1 MEFDFKIPSEDLLD
15 DIGFLGAQHAVVD
28 EDAGELLADG
38 LVNQS
43 RSNAG
48 VNASTQAKD
57 HLVLADLLADFF
69 HGLINVVAH
78 CPFAATATNLVN
90 EIGND
95 GLFTENRLTDDGN
108 KPSDDLFCVKLSP
121 GRAYVRGFDVNLSG
135 TTVLDVDKPR
145 DVQTVNAASIPFEMG
160 SLLRVNNAQGTPMI
174 RIGGGNANVI
184 KLLKSRKLGTGGTVN
199 VDQAFQQIG
208 EARVYHY
215 ALTDDSYKNSNTEF
229 DLYLYDIQ
237 TFTVLKCSSF
247 TASTVIQGARIRG
260 KASGAIG
267 YAALDAD
274 STGANEI
281 AVSETTGTFIK
292 GEQLIINE
300 RSVVADVSIKD
311 IVAYTVDD
319 IKSVFQDSDGLNS
332 GLLSNFSADTVLYEK
347 TISGFSLTDQLNVTG
362 NTATVNNRNF
372 AAKVGIHTDAII
384 AYQRGD
390 FEDIVYNKITN
401 ISTDGK
407 TLTLGAVGVHT
418 GVNRGEVLA
427 SGISTSSPFRLVTP
441 IVQNLDGSGIF
452 ATLPKQ
458 NISNVNLADS
468 NLIINKQIKG
478 GPANISNNTIQ
489 FASSVGLT
497 TSVGITSVF
506 FEPFDAERYSI
517 HYSDGS
523 TEPLTDDQVEIT
535 NNGNLITF
543 SGLKENSGS
552 AVVNV
557 TLKKL
562 GLTSKTKDFVRSQ
575 KVEVTRTVGVST
587 LSSLLEPSAAYG
599 LRVEDSEISLNVP
612 DVVEV
617 VAVLESKD
625 TNAPVLDKL
634 KFVSGLNFNTNA
646 IVGELIVGKDSR
658 AIGQLV
664 DRNANDVT
672 FIYLNDSKFQIGE
685 VVNFKESAIES
696 VIQGVEVGN
705 YIDRTDN
712 YTLDKGHKEQYLSL
726 IHI

>member
-1 MEFDFKIPSEDLLD
+1 M
-15 DIGFLGAQHAVVD
+15 
-28 EDAGELLADG
+28 DAG
-38 LVNQS
+38 
-43 RSNAG
+43 
-48 VNASTQAKD
+48 
-57 HLVLADLLADFF
+57 
-69 HGLINVVAH
+69 
-78 CPFAATATNLVN
+78 
-90 EIGND
+90 
-95 GLFTENRLTDDGN
+95 
-108 KPSDDLFCVKLSP
+108 
-121 GRAYVRGFDVNLSG
+121 
-135 TTVLDVDKPR
+135 
-145 DVQTVNAASIPFEMG
+145 
-160 SLLRVNNAQGTPMI
+160 
-174 RIGGGNANVI
+174 
-184 KLLKSRKLGTGGTVN
+184 
-199 VDQAFQQIG
+199 
-208 EARVYHY
+208 
-215 ALTDDSYKNSNTEF
+215 
-229 DLYLYDIQ
+229 
-237 TFTVLKCSSF
+237 
-247 TASTVIQGARIRG
+247 
-260 KASGAIG
+260 
-267 YAALDAD
+267 

-292 GEQLIINE
+292 GEQLVINE

-319 IKSVFQDSDGLNS
+319 IKSVFKIQMVKFW
-332 GLLSNFSADTVLYEK
+332 LLSNFSADTVLYEK
-347 TISGFSLTDQLNVTG
+347 TISGFSLTDQLNITG

-390 FEDIVYNKITN
+390 FEVIVYNKITN

-418 GVNRGEVLA
+418 GVNRGEVLS

-478 GPANISNNTIQ
+478 GPANISNNSIILLCRITNI
-489 FASSVGLT
+489 S
-497 TSVGITSVF
+497 GITSVF

-543 SGLKENSGS
+543 SGLKESSGS

-587 LSSLLEPSAAYG
+587 LQVY
-599 LRVEDSEISLNVP
+599 
-612 DVVEV
+612 
-617 VAVLESKD
+617 
-625 TNAPVLDKL
+625 
-634 KFVSGLNFNTNA
+634 
-646 IVGELIVGKDSR
+646 
-658 AIGQLV
+658 
-664 DRNANDVT
+664 
-672 FIYLNDSKFQIGE
+672 
-685 VVNFKESAIES
+685 
-696 VIQGVEVGN
+696 
-705 YIDRTDN
+705 
-712 YTLDKGHKEQYLSL
+712 
-726 IHI
+726 